1 VVSCVVVSDPDPT
14 IPGEGTRTP
23 EDITQTTRIGPAGL
37 VRRRLIGG
45 AVAAGTIVALC
56 ALMVPFRSHL
66 SLATPALVLVV
77 PVVLGVAI
85 GGLSVGVLA
94 VVAGFLAYDWLF
106 IPPYSSLTVG
116 AADNWVPLGVYAVV
130 MLVVA
135 RVFAFLQS
143 ARAEAS
149 RHEADTQRMFA
160 LTDRL
165 IGERPL
171 SELLDLVVTTI
182 QRSFSARWVALLLPE
197 DPDGGNV
204 TISAT
209 AGAPIPEEVRAA
221 LVPTGGQLQ
230 SLGTGSRSGLTRLVL
245 TAATRPVG
253 LLVLADAVL
262 TEHDWALLRTY
273 ANQAALAVDHARLRE
288 QARRT
293 ALLEAVD
300 QLRGALMSAVS
311 HDLRTPLASI
321 KTAVS
326 TLRRPDLDLAPDDR
340 AGLLE
345 LIEQQSDALARLVTN
360 LLDMTRIESG
370 ALRPDVQVCAVSD
383 VVEDAITAL
392 GTVAGGDR
400 VEVNLSP
407 HLPLIAVDQTLMTHV
422 VANLVDNGIR
432 HSPPS
437 ATVEIA
443 ARVVERPDAADQSNG
458 AADGTHGDCGVE
470 LLVTDRGP
478 GVPRA
483 DRDRIFEMFNRSS
496 GGERAGLGLAIAR
509 SFVEAHGERIWVEDG
524 PEGGARFVLT
534 MPAAWVPSEIA

>member
-1 VVSCVVVSDPDPT
+1 
-14 IPGEGTRTP
+14 
-23 EDITQTTRIGPAGL
+23 
-37 VRRRLIGG
+37 LIGG
-45 AVAAGTIVALC
+45 AIAAGSIVGLS

-85 GGLSVGVLA
+85 GGLAVGMFA
-94 VVAGFLAYDWLF
+94 VAAGFIVYDWLF
-106 IPPYSSLTVG
+106 IPPYYSLTVG
-116 AADNWVPLGVYAVV
+116 AADNWIPLGVYAVV

-135 RVFAFLQS
+135 RVFAFLQD
-143 ARAEAS
+143 ARAEAR

-165 IGERPL
+165 IGDKPL
-171 SELLDLVVTTI
+171 TELLELVVGTI
-182 QRSFSARWVALLLPE
+182 QGSFSPLWVALLLPE
-197 DPDGGNV
+197 DPEGGNLA
-204 TISAT
+204 IAAT
-209 AGAPIPEEVRAA
+209 AGAPIPDDVRAA

-230 SLGTGSRSGLTRLVL
+230 SLGTGLRGGLTRLVL
-245 TAATRPVG
+245 IAATRPVG
-253 LLVLADAVL
+253 LLVLSKAVL

-300 QLRGALMSAVS
+300 QLRGALMRAVS
-311 HDLRTPLASI
+311 HDLRTPLASV

-326 TLRRPDLDLAPDDR
+326 TLRRPDLELAADDR

-370 ALRPDVQVCAVSD
+370 SLRPDVQVCALSD

-392 GTVAGGDR
+392 GTIAGSDR
-400 VEVNLSP
+400 VDVNLSP
-407 HLPLIAVDQTLMTHV
+407 HLPLIAVDQTLITQV
-422 VANLVDNGIR
+422 VANLLDNGLR
-432 HSPPS
+432 HSPPTAS
-437 ATVEIA
+437 VEIG
-443 ARVVERPDAADQSNG
+443 ARVVERRGADGATNQHNG
-458 AADGTHGDCGVE
+458 AGDAPTSGGCAVE
-470 LLVTDRGP
+470 LFVTDRGP
-478 GVPRA
+478 GVPRT
-483 DRDRIFEMFNRSS
+483 DRERVFELFNRSS

-534 MPAAWVPSEIA
+534 VPTAWVPSEIA